1 MTTVI
6 TKQNANSSQS
16 LAEQQGIQ
24 YTPTGE
30 TSPIRITM
38 EMIARDIAVPTKNG
52 KMPEEKDC
60 LRFMNLCAARKLNPW
75 SGDCFM
81 LGFDGEKGAKF
92 EMLVSYQ
99 ALLKRAE
106 GTASFEGLQGGV
118 IVQVANGDIVNR
130 AGHIVLKGETLIGGW
145 AMAYRADRRVPHESA
160 VALST
165 FDKQNKRW
173 KEDPAGM
180 ITKCAKSAVLREAFP
195 SNCGGMYIDEESLEI
210 ETREQEPLNRIEQSA
225 EIAVTHQ
232 QDDSKAWA
240 AEFKKH
246 GVMTQ
251 AKLILES
258 PTIEDAQGVLR
269 VAKQQIG
276 ESIDQRAYDCLQRYF
291 DHKWNS

>member
-1 MTTVI
+1 
-6 TKQNANSSQS
+6 
-16 LAEQQGIQ
+16 
-24 YTPTGE
+24 
-30 TSPIRITM
+30 
-38 EMIARDIAVPTKNG
+38 MIARDIAVPTKNG

-92 EMLVSYQ
+92 EMIVSYQ

-145 AMAYRADRRVPHESA
+145 AMAYRSDRRVPHESA

-165 FDKQNKRW
+165 FDKQNRRW

-195 SNCGGMYIDEESLEI
+195 SNCGGMYIDEETLEI
-210 ETREQEPLNRIEQSA
+210 ETREQEPLNRIEQSEGTA
-225 EIAVTHQ
+225 VIDPKAIAKTETEEQ
-232 QDDSKAWA
+232 AQPRTPKQWA
-240 AEFKKH
+240 DLFKQNN
-246 GVMTQ
+246 VVDQ
-251 AKLILES
+251 AKAIR
-258 PTIEDAQGVLR
+258 DAENPNAADSVLQ
-269 VAKQQIG
+269 VITGQMHDKAITA
-276 ESIDQRAYDCLQRYF
+276 DQYHLLTEYF
-291 DHKWNS
+291 ETKWPE